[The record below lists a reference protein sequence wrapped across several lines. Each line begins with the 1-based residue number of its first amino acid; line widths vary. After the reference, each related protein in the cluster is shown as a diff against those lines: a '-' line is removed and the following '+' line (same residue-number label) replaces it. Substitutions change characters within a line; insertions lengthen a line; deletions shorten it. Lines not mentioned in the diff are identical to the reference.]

1 MSIDEYYN
9 KTYIKMKNLIAI
21 VLGTLLIPSISV
33 FGQTN
38 SVRNYKM
45 PVQDRKVVKTQEI
58 AINKSNASVS
68 NSFDSPQNY
77 KHQVFNKNQENQD
90 LLVLR
95 TSTEKVQTGINPLES
110 PRNYK
115 SPVFSRAVQ
124 KEINKEQLAV
134 IKE

>member
-1 MSIDEYYN
+1 
-9 KTYIKMKNLIAI
+9 MKNLIAI
-21 VLGTLLIPSISV
+21 VLGTLLVPTISV

-45 PVQDRKVVKTQEI
+45 PVQDRKVVKTQDI
-58 AINKSNASVS
+58 AINKSNASVT
-68 NSFDSPQNY
+68 NSFDSPQDY

-110 PRNYK
+110 IRNYK
-115 SPVFSRAVQ
+115 SPLFSRTFQ

-134 IKE
+134 VNE

>member
-1 MSIDEYYN
+1 
-9 KTYIKMKNLIAI
+9 MKNLIRI
-21 VLGTLLIPSISV
+21 VLGTMLIPTVTV

-45 PVQDRKVVKTQEI
+45 PVQDRKEVKTQDI
-58 AINKSNASVS
+58 AINKSNASVT

-95 TSTEKVQTGINPLES
+95 SSTGKGQTGINPLES
-110 PRNYK
+110 IRNYK
-115 SPVFSRAVQ
+115 SPVFSRTIQ

-134 IKE
+134 VKE

>member
-1 MSIDEYYN
+1 
-9 KTYIKMKNLIAI
+9 MKNLIRI
-21 VLGTLLIPSISV
+21 VLGTMLIPTVTV

-45 PVQDRKVVKTQEI
+45 PVQDRKEVKTQDI
-58 AINKSNASVS
+58 AINKSNASVT

-95 TSTEKVQTGINPLES
+95 TSTEKGQTGINPLES
-110 PRNYK
+110 IRNYK
-115 SPVFSRAVQ
+115 SPVFSKTIQ
-124 KEINKEQLAV
+124 KEISKEQLAV
-134 IKE
+134 VKE

>member
-1 MSIDEYYN
+1 
-9 KTYIKMKNLIAI
+9 MKNLIAI
-21 VLGTLLIPSISV
+21 VLGTLLVPAISV

-45 PVQDRKVVKTQEI
+45 PVQNRKVVKTQEI

-110 PRNYK
+110 IRNYK
-115 SPVFSRAVQ
+115 SPVFSRVVQ
-124 KEINKEQLAV
+124 KEINKEQIAV

>member
-1 MSIDEYYN
+1 
-9 KTYIKMKNLIAI
+9 MKNLIAI
-21 VLGTLLIPSISV
+21 VLGTLLVPAISV

-45 PVQDRKVVKTQEI
+45 PVQNRKVVKTQEI

-110 PRNYK
+110 IRNYK
-115 SPVFSRAVQ
+115 SPVFSRVVQ

>member
-1 MSIDEYYN
+1 
-9 KTYIKMKNLIAI
+9 MKNLIAI
-21 VLGTLLIPSISV
+21 VLGTLLVPSISV

-58 AINKSNASVS
+58 AINKSNALVS

-95 TSTEKVQTGINPLES
+95 TSTEKVQTGINPLKS
-110 PRNYK
+110 TRNYK

>member
-1 MSIDEYYN
+1 
-9 KTYIKMKNLIAI
+9 MKNLIAI
-21 VLGTLLIPSISV
+21 VLGTLLVPSISV

-58 AINKSNASVS
+58 AINKSNALVS

-77 KHQVFNKNQENQD
+77 KHQVFNKNQENQE

-110 PRNYK
+110 TRNYK

>member
-1 MSIDEYYN
+1 
-9 KTYIKMKNLIAI
+9 MKNLIAI
-21 VLGTLLIPSISV
+21 VLGTLLVPSISV

-90 LLVLR
+90 LLILR

-115 SPVFSRAVQ
+115 SPIFSRAVQ

>member
-1 MSIDEYYN
+1 
-9 KTYIKMKNLIAI
+9 MKNLIAI
-21 VLGTLLIPSISV
+21 VLGTLLVPSISV

-58 AINKSNASVS
+58 AINKSNALVS

-110 PRNYK
+110 TRNYK
-115 SPVFSRAVQ
+115 SPVF
-124 KEINKEQLAV
+124 
-134 IKE
+134 

>member
-1 MSIDEYYN
+1 
-9 KTYIKMKNLIAI
+9 MKNLIAI
-21 VLGTLLIPSISV
+21 VIGTLLVPAISV

-45 PVQDRKVVKTQEI
+45 PVQNRIVVKTQEI

-110 PRNYK
+110 IRNYK
-115 SPVFSRAVQ
+115 SPVFSRVVQ

>member
-1 MSIDEYYN
+1 
-9 KTYIKMKNLIAI
+9 MKNLIAI
-21 VLGTLLIPSISV
+21 VLGTLLVPSISV

-58 AINKSNASVS
+58 AINKSNALVS

>member
-1 MSIDEYYN
+1 
-9 KTYIKMKNLIAI
+9 MKNLIAI